1 MAVSVPLRLLY
12 ESQGLAV
19 SIETDSGC
27 MYQGVLKEIDDYMNV
42 ELVDVSVYSKDGLQR
57 KKEVF
62 IRGSA
67 IVLFVLPPALKFAP
81 FLNKV
86 K

>member
-1 MAVSVPLRLLY
+1 MVVSVPLRLLY
-12 ESQGLAV
+12 ESQGFAV

-27 MYQGVLKEIDDYMNV
+27 MYQGLLKEIDDCMNA
-42 ELVDVSVYSKDGLQR
+42 ELVDVSVLSKEGLER

-67 IVLFVLPPALKFAP
+67 IVLFALPPALKFAP
-81 FLNKV
+81 FLNKT